1 MKLIENLYQYREL
14 LKSNIKKEIRGKY
27 KGSVLGVLWSFLNPL
42 LMVMVY
48 FLVFPFL
55 FRNTVDN
62 YLIYLVI
69 GVIPWNFF
77 TTTMNQGIFLSIPKS
92 DIKFFKELAKKMGW
106 DIDIREDFLKDYI
119 ASRPKRVNLSEE
131 EILAELNAIRY
142 EK

>member
-1 MKLIENLYQYREL
+1 M
-14 LKSNIKKEIRGKY
+14 
-27 KGSVLGVLWSFLNPL
+27 
-42 LMVMVY
+42 
-48 FLVFPFL
+48 
-55 FRNTVDN
+55 D
-62 YLIYLVI
+62 
-69 GVIPWNFF
+69 
-77 TTTMNQGIFLSIPKS
+77 TTMNQGVFLSTPKS

>member
-1 MKLIENLYQYREL
+1 M
-14 LKSNIKKEIRGKY
+14 
-27 KGSVLGVLWSFLNPL
+27 
-42 LMVMVY
+42 
-48 FLVFPFL
+48 
-55 FRNTVDN
+55 D
-62 YLIYLVI
+62 
-69 GVIPWNFF
+69 
-77 TTTMNQGIFLSIPKS
+77 TTMIQGIFLSIPKS

>member
-1 MKLIENLYQYREL
+1 M
-14 LKSNIKKEIRGKY
+14 
-27 KGSVLGVLWSFLNPL
+27 
-42 LMVMVY
+42 
-48 FLVFPFL
+48 
-55 FRNTVDN
+55 D
-62 YLIYLVI
+62 
-69 GVIPWNFF
+69 
-77 TTTMNQGIFLSIPKS
+77 TTMNHCVFLSIPKS

>member
-1 MKLIENLYQYREL
+1 MSSILNNERE
-14 LKSNIKKEIRGKY
+14 I
-27 KGSVLGVLWSFLNPL
+27 
-42 LMVMVY
+42 VM
-48 FLVFPFL
+48 
-55 FRNTVDN
+55 D
-62 YLIYLVI
+62 
-69 GVIPWNFF
+69 
-77 TTTMNQGIFLSIPKS
+77 TTMNQGVFLSIPKS

>member
-1 MKLIENLYQYREL
+1 
-14 LKSNIKKEIRGKY
+14 
-27 KGSVLGVLWSFLNPL
+27 
-42 LMVMVY
+42 
-48 FLVFPFL
+48 
-55 FRNTVDN
+55 
-62 YLIYLVI
+62 
-69 GVIPWNFF
+69 
-77 TTTMNQGIFLSIPKS
+77 MNQGIFLSIPKS

>member
-1 MKLIENLYQYREL
+1 MDK
-14 LKSNIKKEIRGKY
+14 
-27 KGSVLGVLWSFLNPL
+27 
-42 LMVMVY
+42 
-48 FLVFPFL
+48 
-55 FRNTVDN
+55 
-62 YLIYLVI
+62 
-69 GVIPWNFF
+69 
-77 TTTMNQGIFLSIPKS
+77 TMNQGVFLSIPKS

>member
-1 MKLIENLYQYREL
+1 MVLNL
-14 LKSNIKKEIRGKY
+14 
-27 KGSVLGVLWSFLNPL
+27 
-42 LMVMVY
+42 M
-48 FLVFPFL
+48 
-55 FRNTVDN
+55 D
-62 YLIYLVI
+62 
-69 GVIPWNFF
+69 
-77 TTTMNQGIFLSIPKS
+77 TTMNQGVFLSIPKS

>member
-1 MKLIENLYQYREL
+1 MDT
-14 LKSNIKKEIRGKY
+14 
-27 KGSVLGVLWSFLNPL
+27 P
-42 LMVMVY
+42 
-48 FLVFPFL
+48 
-55 FRNTVDN
+55 
-62 YLIYLVI
+62 
-69 GVIPWNFF
+69 
-77 TTTMNQGIFLSIPKS
+77 MNQGIFLSIPKS